1 MITAEELK
9 LRLSV
14 INTYWKDALAKYA
27 RCTGTDEECEKIA
40 KEVDRIHKSFSETG
54 FSRDIA
60 IAVVNELDKIMTEN
74 NSGKRNGRKMKIVEL
89 NSLIKELRKNGF
101 DSVADYLD
109 KNF

>member
-14 INTYWKDALAKYA
+14 INTYWKEALAKYA

-40 KEVDRIHKSFSETG
+40 KEVDLIHKSFGETS

-74 NSGKRNGRKMKIVEL
+74 NGGKCNRNKMKIVEL
-89 NSLIKELRKNGF
+89 NSLIKDLRKNGF
-101 DSVADYLD
+101 ESAADYLD
-109 KNF
+109 KNL

>member
-14 INTYWKDALAKYA
+14 INTYWKDVLAKYA
-27 RCTGTDEECEKIA
+27 RCTGTDEECEKFA
-40 KEVDRIHKSFSETG
+40 KEVERIHKSFGETS

-74 NSGKRNGRKMKIVEL
+74 NGGKCNSSKMKIVEL
-89 NSLIKELRKNGF
+89 NSLIKDLRKNGF
-101 DSVADYLD
+101 DSAAEFIE
-109 KNF
+109 KKI

>member
-14 INTYWKDALAKYA
+14 INTYWKNVLAKYA
-27 RCTGTDEECEKIA
+27 RCTGTDEECEIIA
-40 KEVDRIHKSFSETG
+40 KEVTQIHKSFGETC

-101 DSVADYLD
+101 DSAADYLD
-109 KNF
+109 KNL